1 MKYKIKV
8 SEYKKRLK
16 YNSSEV
22 TKNVI
27 RFLVESTKSL
37 SNNNLMLRKAF
48 LNKSVTRAS
57 VSFIH
62 NRCVVTLRARS
73 VFRLFKMS
81 RHQIKRYG
89 SFGRIHGLIKSA
101 R

>member
-62 NRCVVTLRARS
+62 NRCVVTLRL
-73 VFRLFKMS
+73 VQF
-81 RHQIKRYG
+81 
-89 SFGRIHGLIKSA
+89 FGYLKCHVIKSSVMD
-101 R
+101 RLVGFTV

>member
-16 YNSSEV
+16 YSSAEV

-37 SNNNLMLRKAF
+37 SSNNLMLRKAF

-62 NRCVVTLRARS
+62 NRCVVTLRLVQFS
-73 VFRLFKMS
+73 GYLKCHVIKLNVMVRLAEFMV
-81 RHQIKRYG
+81 
-89 SFGRIHGLIKSA
+89 
-101 R
+101 